1 MLLTAFYMFFFN
13 LFKVTAH
20 FLLMETHSIDMSPEE
35 DFKMCWFI
43 HDSMKDFNK
52 LLLVLSNSTKKV
64 KSPL

>member
-1 MLLTAFYMFFFN
+1 
-13 LFKVTAH
+13 
-20 FLLMETHSIDMSPEE
+20 METHSIDMSPEE